1 MQKLPAAA
9 PTASAAA
16 VFRRTMVTGGLVLS
30 SALLSLL
37 APSSLRPAQAELA
50 DLAQG
55 DAAELSPDLV
65 DNPKAVL
72 DQAWQIIEREYVDGT
87 FNQQDWQMVRQ
98 DLLGRN
104 YSSREEAYGALR
116 KALEGLNDPYTRFM
130 DPAQFQELTDQTAGE
145 LTGIG
150 IRLGVNERS
159 QRLEVAEPMA
169 GSPAMEAGLRAGDSI
184 LAIDGESTE
193 GMKVEDAVGRIR
205 GMAGTEVR
213 LSIGRDGGAP
223 FEVAIIRQAIV
234 LPIVTSAVREEE
246 GGMKVGYIRLSE
258 FSSHAAEQMQAA
270 IESLEAQQVGG
281 YVLDLRGNPGGLLY
295 ASIEIARMWLDG
307 GTIVSTTDRAG
318 NRQQAQATRSPLTDL
333 PLVVL
338 VDDGSASASEILTG
352 ALKDNRRAT
361 VVGEKTFGKALVQSV
376 HRLADGSGIAVT
388 VAHYYTPDGTDINKT
403 GIEPD
408 VALTLTDEQKHYLFS
423 TGGLLGT
430 NRDPYYARAVSILR
444 TRTAVRDSVAPLT
457 QRSSQ

>member
-1 MQKLPAAA
+1 MQSL
-9 PTASAAA
+9 SAAA
-16 VFRRTMVTGGLVLS
+16 TLRRTLLTS
-30 SALLSLL
+30 SLLLSTSLLSIL
-37 APSSLRPAQAELA
+37 APPALRPARAE
-50 DLAQG
+50 
-55 DAAELSPDLV
+55 LV
-65 DNPKAVL
+65 DNPKVVL
-72 DQAWQIIEREYVDGT
+72 DEAWQIIDREYVDGT
-87 FNQQDWQMVRQ
+87 FNQQDWQVVRQ
-98 DLLGRN
+98 DLLSQS

-116 KALEGLNDPYTRFM
+116 KALERLNDPYTRFM
-130 DPAQFQELTDQTAGE
+130 DPAQFRELTDQTAGE

-159 QRLEVAEPMA
+159 QRLEVAEPMT
-169 GSPAMEAGLRAGDSI
+169 GSPAQKAGLQTGDAI
-184 LAIDGESTE
+184 LAIDGQSTE
-193 GMKVEDAVGRIR
+193 GMKVEDAVGLIR
-205 GMAGTEVR
+205 GTAGTSVR
-213 LSIGRDGGAP
+213 LSIGRNGAVP
-223 FEVAIIRQAIV
+223 FEVAIVRQAIV

-270 IESLEAQQVGG
+270 IEGLEAQQVGG

-338 VDDGSASASEILTG
+338 VDDSSASASEILTG

-376 HRLADGSGIAVT
+376 HRLSDGSGIAVT

-430 NRDPYYARAVSILR
+430 NRDPFYARAVSILR
-444 TRTAVRDSVAPLT
+444 TRAAVRDGVAPLT